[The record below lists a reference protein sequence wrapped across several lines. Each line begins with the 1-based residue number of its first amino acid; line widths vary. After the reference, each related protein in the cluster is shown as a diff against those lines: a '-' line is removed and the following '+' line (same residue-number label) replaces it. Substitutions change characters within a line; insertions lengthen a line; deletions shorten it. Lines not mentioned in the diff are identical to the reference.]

1 MCDWFD
7 NFSTE
12 DFAFWGGFIET
23 QIEGEK
29 DEVQE
34 DEPLSYK
41 DSLKTG
47 DDVFDKVSNKDT
59 EPEGI

>member
-7 NFSTE
+7 NFTAE

-47 DDVFDKVSNKDT
+47 DEVFDDKKPGVDDVF
-59 EPEGI
+59 

>member
-7 NFSTE
+7 NFTAE

-29 DEVQE
+29 DEKQE
-34 DEPLSYK
+34 DGPLSYK

-47 DDVFDKVSNKDT
+47 DEVFDDKD
-59 EPEGI
+59 PGVDDIF